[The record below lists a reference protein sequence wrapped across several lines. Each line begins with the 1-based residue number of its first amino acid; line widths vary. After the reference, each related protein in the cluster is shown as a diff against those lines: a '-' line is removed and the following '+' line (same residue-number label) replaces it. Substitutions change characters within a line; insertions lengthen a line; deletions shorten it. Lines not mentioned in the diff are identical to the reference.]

1 MEINYHLT
9 EEDYLK
15 FNMFHIK
22 NSESANKSLKT
33 QRYATPFVYI
43 IFSYIFANLADIPFL
58 YALVPFLLVGILWVI
73 FYPKYFQSR
82 ILSQTKKMIREG
94 KNEGLLG
101 EHTMIL
107 RDDGIVD
114 SNPNGETRVNWSG
127 IIKLLEDE
135 SNLYVYNSS
144 VSAYIIPKRDLTDV
158 GVVREYIKSN
168 LPHLKSDS

>member
-1 MEINYHLT
+1 MEIKYHLT

-15 FNMFHIK
+15 FNMFHI
-22 NSESANKSLKT
+22 NTSESANKSLKT
-33 QRYATPFVYI
+33 QRYAVPFVYI

-58 YALVPFLLVGILWVI
+58 YALIPFLIVGILWVI

-101 EHTMIL
+101 EHTMTL
-107 RDDGIVD
+107 TDEGIVD
-114 SNPNGETRVNWSG
+114 TNPTGETKVNWSG
-127 IIKLLEDE
+127 IIKLKEDD

-144 VSAYIIPKRDLTDV
+144 VSAYIIPKRELSDLE
-158 GVVREYIKSN
+158 GVRKYINGQLPDLKSN
-168 LPHLKSDS
+168 L

>member
-1 MEINYHLT
+1 MEIKYNLT

-15 FNMFHIK
+15 FNMFHISH
-22 NSESANKSLKT
+22 SESANKSLKT
-33 QRYATPFVYI
+33 QRFATPFVYI
-43 IFSYIFANLADIPFL
+43 IFAYIFANIADIPFL
-58 YALVPFLLVGILWVI
+58 YSLIPFLIVGILWVI

-107 RDDGIVD
+107 SEEGIVD
-114 SNPNGETRVNWSG
+114 SNTKGETKVHWSG
-127 IIKLLEDE
+127 IIKLVEDE

-144 VSAYIIPKRDLTDV
+144 VSAYIIPKRELNDV
-158 GVVREYIKSN
+158 EEVRNHIKSK
-168 LPHLKSDS
+168 LSQ

>member
-1 MEINYHLT
+1 MEIAYHLT

-58 YALVPFLLVGILWVI
+58 FALIPFLIVGILWVI
-73 FYPKYFQSR
+73 FYPKYFQTR

-107 RDDGIVD
+107 SEEGIVD
-114 SNPNGETRVNWSG
+114 SNPNGETRVNWTG

-144 VSAYIIPKRDLTDV
+144 VSAYIIPKRDLSDV
-158 GVVREYIKSN
+158 EAVREYLKSK